1 MEINSIKDLIDAL
14 EQLGEPEDGYTRFF
28 RGHSNAEK
36 YKLEP
41 SIYREDNKYYHNED
55 NIIRDAIINNP
66 DEFSDEDT
74 LFDTLVKLQHY
85 GYPTRLLDL
94 TSNPLVA
101 AYFTVCNFDNHGE
114 IIIFDIPNNDI
125 KYFDSDTVSVLSA
138 ISLRS
143 DNFSIEIDE
152 VFLKAITLCN
162 QADFLLALSRNFKL
176 DGTLSRFKNY
186 IEKIKD
192 NNYIG
197 ITPIT
202 TEKVKNLEDEIKKH
216 HIEKLLLEGIPQE
229 KKVFYTKRLSEI
241 EEKTHIEYFN
251 TRHKILKLLHDI
263 RKDKPEFRP
272 IINKRDLE
280 KVICVKPKLNNKRII
295 RQQGCFLLFGIN
307 EAKTSQAK
315 LNEDWIKKDQNNEKF
330 IIPASSKKHILN
342 ELKIFGIS
350 QNSLFPELESQAKE
364 ILEKYKK

>member
-14 EQLGEPEDGYTRFF
+14 EKLGEPEDGYTRFF

-101 AYFTVCNFDNHGE
+101 AYFTVCNLDNHGE

-125 KYFDSDTVSVLSA
+125 KYFDSDTVSILSA
-138 ISLRS
+138 ISLRKG
-143 DNFSIEIDE
+143 DFSINIDKT
-152 VFLKAITLCN
+152 FLKVQSLCA
-162 QADFLLALSRNFKL
+162 QADFLLTMFPRFNLTKDSL
-176 DGTLSRFKNY
+176 GFKNAV
-186 IEKIKD
+186 E
-192 NNYIG
+192 
-197 ITPIT
+197 
-202 TEKVKNLEDEIKKH
+202 KNLDYQFSIPFTEHKIQ
-216 HIEKLLLEGIPQE
+216 KLENEVKAVNLENLSPQ
-229 KKVFYTKRLSEI
+229 KQKFYQERLSEI
-241 EEKTHIEYFN
+241 EEKSHIQYLNGLSE
-251 TRHKILKLLHDI
+251 ISKLLHDI
-263 RKDKPEFRP
+263 RKDKPGFRP

-280 KVICVKPKLNNKRII
+280 RVICVKPKLNNKRII

-307 EAKTSQAK
+307 EAKTSQAN
-315 LNEDWIKKDQNNEKF
+315 LNENWIRKDLNNRKF
-330 IIPASSKKHILN
+330 IIPKKRKKHILD
-342 ELKIFGIS
+342 ELKNFEIS
-350 QNSLFPELESQAKE
+350 HNSLFPELESQAKE

>member
-1 MEINSIKDLIDAL
+1 MGIPDSLGDILMRKNIN
-14 EQLGEPEDGYTRFF
+14 Q
-28 RGHSNAEK
+28 
-36 YKLEP
+36 
-41 SIYREDNKYYHNED
+41 NKYYHNED

-101 AYFTVCNFDNHGE
+101 AYFTVCNLDNHGE

-138 ISLRS
+138 ISLRKS
-143 DNFSIEIDE
+143 DFSINIDE
-152 VFLKAITLCN
+152 TILKAQSLCA
-162 QADFLLALSRNFKL
+162 QADFLLSVIPTSEFTEYALF
-176 DGTLSRFKNY
+176 FKNAVKKNIKY
-186 IEKIKD
+186 QSNISFSEKDIYKL
-192 NNYIG
+192 
-197 ITPIT
+197 
-202 TEKVKNLEDEIKKH
+202 EK
-216 HIEKLLLEGIPQE
+216 
-229 KKVFYTKRLSEI
+229 EI
-241 EEKTHIEYFN
+241 EEIISRVKDQKHKEIYEMSLATIKEESNTECFN
-251 TRHKILKLLHDI
+251 RSTEISKLLHDV

-272 IINKRDLE
+272 IINKKDLE
-280 KVICVKPKLNNKRII
+280 RVICVKPKLNNKRII

-350 QNSLFPELESQAKE
+350 QNSRFPELESQAKE
-364 ILEKYKK
+364 ILEKYKKQNQKSGHNSLHFMTAL

>member
-1 MEINSIKDLIDAL
+1 MKINSIKDLIDAL

-28 RGHSNAEK
+28 RGHSNAAK

-41 SIYREDNKYYHNED
+41 SIYRQENKYYHNED

-101 AYFTVCNFDNHGE
+101 AYFTVCNLDNHGE

-125 KYFDSDTVSVLSA
+125 KYFDSDTVSILSA
-138 ISLRS
+138 ISLRKS
-143 DNFSIEIDE
+143 DFSIKIHETSLKAQILSAKADYLLAISPQSQLTERSLYIKNAVKAGQNIQSNNYFTSGDIDE
-152 VFLKAITLCN
+152 FEQN
-162 QADFLLALSRNFKL
+162 
-176 DGTLSRFKNY
+176 
-186 IEKIKD
+186 IEDIISTINGRKSFQKIKLPQ
-192 NNYIG
+192 IEEQS
-197 ITPIT
+197 T
-202 TEKVKNLEDEIKKH
+202 TEL
-216 HIEKLLLEGIPQE
+216 
-229 KKVFYTKRLSEI
+229 
-241 EEKTHIEYFN
+241 FN
-251 TRHKILKLLHDI
+251 KSTNISKLLHDI

-272 IINKRDLE
+272 IINKKDLE
-280 KVICVKPKLNNKRII
+280 RVICVKPKLNNERII

-307 EAKTSQAK
+307 EDKTSQAK
-315 LNEDWIKKDQNNEKF
+315 LNEDWIRKDLSNRKF
-330 IIPASSKKHILN
+330 IIPKKRKEHILG

-350 QNSLFPELESQAKE
+350 HNTLFPELESQAKE